1 MSKIKNCDMCGGS
14 YINGFLKWYRYD
26 NGTQFCESVC
36 ELCADLHDRLLKV
49 QYIPIAHRLGGGRQ
63 GWAKVAHSEKAQK

>member
-49 QYIPIAHRLGGGRQ
+49 
-63 GWAKVAHSEKAQK
+63 